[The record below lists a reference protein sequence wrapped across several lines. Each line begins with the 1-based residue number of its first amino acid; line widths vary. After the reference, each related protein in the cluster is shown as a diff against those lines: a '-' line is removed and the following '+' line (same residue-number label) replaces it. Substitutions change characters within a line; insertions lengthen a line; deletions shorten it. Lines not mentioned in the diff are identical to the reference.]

1 MLVEV
6 SVVGGSSG
14 PSPGSR
20 PGATLRPGNR
30 HDAVLG
36 YAQPVTGS
44 PRSVAMRFV
53 RLMAIPGSLLIVGA
67 TLAAANSP
75 QSVRAAQA
83 ASASPHAAIDCA
95 YSSMCAEVA
104 NPADVFGSQYVGHD
118 EPSNLFYSN
127 VPGAGNHMTYS
138 VTLPHDPP
146 VTNPNTPGKSFQFE
160 LNGALWFGMA
170 LCATQSYPEQVST
183 CTPDSDSNIL
193 DPAVSPNHA
202 GTAFMELQFYPPGWV
217 PWPTWQVA
225 VGASGCDPTRW
236 CAAMNIF
243 SLAQDPVAGTIQNAT
258 CLARIG
264 SPEYVNFAFVT
275 KNGRPTAPPNP
286 VDSTTSTFT
295 PSPSDL
301 FMNSGDSLKVSLKD
315 TPNGVQAAIN
325 DQTTGQKGS
334 MTASAANG
342 FGQVQ
347 YDPTGTS
354 CVNIPYDFHPMYS
367 TSSEQTRVIWAAHS
381 YNISFTSE
389 IGHFEN
395 CNGPTPIPATPFG
408 VDNSGN
414 PISCPAGNTEGFGSG
429 TSPTDSDD
437 DFCFPGSEALR
448 IHINGCTD
456 SNTGFDSLGY
466 QPVWPDG
473 NTALHPESIL
483 FTSPRT
489 GPGDATNYSRVAFEA
504 DLPRIEFNT
513 CDRTTGAWCNLIPTT
528 DKGTPA
534 AFYPFFSAFQNGVQ
548 GVPGGGRC
556 MWGFGNTLPGA
567 TTNFGRSEERRVGK

>member
-1 MLVEV
+1 MKLRRLVAV
-6 SVVGGSSG
+6 
-14 PSPGSR
+14 PG
-20 PGATLRPGNR
+20 T
-30 HDAVLG
+30 V
-36 YAQPVTGS
+36 
-44 PRSVAMRFV
+44 
-53 RLMAIPGSLLIVGA
+53 LLIGTAMAGA
-67 TLAAANSP
+67 NVAAVAP
-75 QSVRAAQA
+75 AA
-83 ASASPHAAIDCA
+83 ASADQHAAINCE
-95 YSSMCAEVA
+95 YSALCAEVA
-104 NPADVFGSQYVGHD
+104 NSSDVFGSEYVGHD
-118 EPSNLFYSN
+118 EPSAVFYSN
-127 VPGAGNHMTYS
+127 EPGAGNHMTYS
-138 VTLPHDPP
+138 FRLPHDPSP
-146 VTNPNTPGKSFQFE
+146 NNPNTAGRSYSFE
-160 LNGALWFGMA
+160 LNGSIWLGMA

-193 DPAVSPNHA
+193 DPATSPNHA

-225 VGASGCDPTRW
+225 IGASACDPTRW

-275 KNGRPTAPPNP
+275 KNGRPTATPNP
-286 VDSTTSTFT
+286 VNSTTATFT

-315 TPNGVQAAIN
+315 TPNGLQAAIN

-354 CVNIPYDFHPMYS
+354 CVNLPYDFHPMYS
-367 TSSEQTRVIWAAHS
+367 TSSEQTRVIWAAHT

-395 CNGPTPIPATPFG
+395 CEGPNPIPATPFG
-408 VDNSGN
+408 LDANGN
-414 PISCPAGNTEGFGSG
+414 PVTCPAGNTEGFGSN
-429 TSPTDSDD
+429 TSPTDGDD
-437 DFCFPGSEALR
+437 DFCFPASEALR
-448 IHINGCTD
+448 IHINGCTET
-456 SNTGFDSLGY
+456 NTGFDSLGY

-473 NTALHPESIL
+473 NTGLHPESVL
-483 FTSPRT
+483 FSSPRT
-489 GPGDATNYSRVAFEA
+489 GPGDTVNYSRVAFEA
-504 DLPRIEFNT
+504 DLPRIEAADFGGPCN
-513 CDRTTGAWCNLIPTT
+513 RSTGAGCTLIPIT

-548 GVPGGGRC
+548 GNSGC
-556 MWGFGNTLPGA
+556 MWGFGNDLPGA
-567 TTNFGRSEERRVGK
+567 TTDFGRNAQYGSLLSSTYLIFGGHGATHDLINNFRQIIPNPCPAGGSSG